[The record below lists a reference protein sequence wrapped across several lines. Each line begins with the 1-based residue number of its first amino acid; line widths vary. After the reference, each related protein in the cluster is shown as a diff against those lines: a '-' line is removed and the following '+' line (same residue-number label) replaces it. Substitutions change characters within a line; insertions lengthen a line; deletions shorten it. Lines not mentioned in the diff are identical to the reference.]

1 MIVESLPPTVTVLA
15 NTTPLRL
22 IVNVPDDADVLATTM
37 SVTTVVVADGTVYRV
52 VLVVAA
58 AVRARVF
65 DVVAISYYAFLRL
78 RP

>member
-1 MIVESLPPTVTVLA
+1 MLA

-22 IVNVPDDADVLATTM
+22 IVNVPADADVLATTM

-52 VLVVAA
+52 VLDVAA

-65 DVVAISYYAFLRL
+65 EIVASSYYLS
-78 RP
+78 

>member
-1 MIVESLPPTVTVLA
+1 MFWA
-15 NTTPLRL
+15 NTTSLKL
-22 IVNVPDDADVLATTM
+22 IVKFAADVAVLVTTM

-65 DVVAISYYAFLRL
+65 DVTAISYCTFRL
-78 RP
+78 VNAHYGVYFY